1 MLTLRMLVV
10 VYRILGHRVVPI
22 FKDEAVREEG
32 LSLEDGT
39 YRLSGNA
46 GKQLPLYTA

>member
-1 MLTLRMLVV
+1 VLTLRMLIF

-22 FKDEAVREEG
+22 FKDEAMREEG

-39 YRLSGNA
+39 DRLSGNA
-46 GKQLPLYTA
+46 GKQLPIYTA